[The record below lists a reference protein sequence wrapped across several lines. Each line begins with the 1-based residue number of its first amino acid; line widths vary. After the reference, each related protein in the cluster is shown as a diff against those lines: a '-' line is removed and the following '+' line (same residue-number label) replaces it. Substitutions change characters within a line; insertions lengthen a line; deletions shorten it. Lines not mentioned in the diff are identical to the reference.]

1 MQDKIKNFQIKFNNE
16 LSILFIKYHFLKFK
30 GMSLRIQCYKN
41 SLDYGFLAVGIDI
54 SYRLKNIDHKGLTLI
69 LKLILFE
76 IELEISDNRHNL

>member
-41 SLDYGFLAVGIDI
+41 SLDYGFLAVATG
-54 SYRLKNIDHKGLTLI
+54 
-69 LKLILFE
+69 
-76 IELEISDNRHNL
+76 